1 MLSDNVSIIPS
12 LSQALE
18 IVRAAVDSPLP
29 AERVSWDGF
38 IEHIS
43 IPLRVADLVSDRSKA
58 AVGRW
63 LVWGLGNYRGGASVA
78 SFCKEVRDGL
88 IEMGIENVPSQDTLR
103 AWYYA
108 ATHTGLSEMIE
119 EDGFGMASACL
130 LSEDPD
136 GERAQ
141 ALRGAAKQV
150 ASETGMGQVTAAR
163 QLKQAYQGHGEKEW
177 ADGLPR
183 LVYIEGVDTS
193 DVGERKLF
201 HVAAQWRDKELTYLG
216 WVSDP
221 DGFEHGTRDRVAS
234 QHLVNSL
241 HLRKWEEEQ

>member
-1 MLSDNVSIIPS
+1 MAIIPS

-18 IVRAAVDSPLP
+18 VVRAAVDAPLP
-29 AERVSWDGF
+29 SECITWEGF
-38 IEHIS
+38 LEHIS

-58 AVGRW
+58 AVGKW
-63 LVWGLGNYRGGASVA
+63 LVWGLGTQREGASVA
-78 SFCKEVRDGL
+78 QFCKEVRDGL
-88 IEMGIENVPSQDTLR
+88 IEMGIENVPGSESLR
-103 AWYYA
+103 AWYYTA
-108 ATHTGLSEMIE
+108 KRAGLSEMIT

-130 LSEDPD
+130 LSDDPD

-141 ALRGAAKQV
+141 NLRAAAKQV
-150 ASETGMGQVTAAR
+150 AAETGMGQVTVAR
-163 QLKQAYQGHGEKEW
+163 QLKAAYQGHGEMEW

-183 LVYIEGVDTS
+183 LVYLEGVDAA
-193 DVGERKLF
+193 DGGERKLF

-241 HLRKWEEEQ
+241 HLRKWEG

>member
-1 MLSDNVSIIPS
+1 MLSDNIIPS

-18 IVRAAVDSPLP
+18 IVRSAVDSPLP
-29 AERVSWDGF
+29 SERVSWEGF

-58 AVGRW
+58 AVGKW

-130 LSEDPD
+130 LSDDAD

-177 ADGLPR
+177 ASGLP
-183 LVYIEGVDTS
+183 VFVSTPGVDIADNS
-193 DVGERKLF
+193 ERKLL
-201 HVAAQWRDKELTYLG
+201 HIAAKWRNGDLDYIG
-216 WVSDP
+216 WITDP
-221 DGFEHGTRDRVAS
+221 EGYEHGTRERISA
-234 QHLVNSL
+234 QYAANQ
-241 HLRKWEEEQ
+241 LRLREWKP